1 VDTNADPGAAGT
13 GDPDL
18 TADRVDLRYLVEG
31 YAIACDTRDPDALG
45 ACFADGAVLTVH
57 WPDRAATR
65 LAFPESAAAITTN
78 LSRYDR
84 TLHLVGNHRATIDGD
99 TATGL
104 TYCVAHHITGD
115 QNSIMTI
122 RYLDTY
128 RRDPSG
134 WRFVTRDL
142 QVDWT
147 EDTTVVPGSPG
158 SPGSPGA

>member
-1 VDTNADPGAAGT
+1 MDTNADPGAAGT

-84 TLHLVGNHRATIDGD
+84 TLPSSATTAPRS
-99 TATGL
+99 TATPPPDSP
-104 TYCVAHHITGD
+104 TASPIT
-115 QNSIMTI
+115 SPAT
-122 RYLDTY
+122 RT
-128 RRDPSG
+128 PS
-134 WRFVTRDL
+134 
-142 QVDWT
+142 
-147 EDTTVVPGSPG
+147 
-158 SPGSPGA
+158 